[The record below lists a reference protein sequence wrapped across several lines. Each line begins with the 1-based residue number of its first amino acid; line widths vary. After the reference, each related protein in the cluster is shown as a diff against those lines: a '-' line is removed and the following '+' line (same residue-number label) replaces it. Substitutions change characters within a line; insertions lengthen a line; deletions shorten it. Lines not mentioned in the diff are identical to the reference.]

1 MVFAYSSFIE
11 RIELENQAV
20 KFYGLKSAP
29 TNRNDL
35 FLLAVFTGLRRVGQ
49 QTKRSPGK
57 TSKMC
62 INKEITLL
70 GDIDIDYLCNM
81 KFGKHP
87 FIETLHN
94 LNLFQLVKVITRP
107 LSKAC
112 LDHIWSSH
120 PERRINVQ
128 VFPSGLS
135 DHLPTIATRKNKP
148 AVQSTVVL
156 QQSPTVTSTTRIKN
170 SLLLL

>member
-1 MVFAYSSFIE
+1 MAWN
-11 RIELENQAV
+11 L
-20 KFYGLKSAP
+20 
-29 TNRNDL
+29 
-35 FLLAVFTGLRRVGQ
+35 
-49 QTKRSPGK
+49 
-57 TSKMC
+57 
-62 INKEITLL
+62 
-70 GDIDIDYLCNM
+70 DYLCNM

-87 FIETLHN
+87 FIKTLHN

-170 SLLLL
+170 SLLLLWKKCLGIARLFSMTPMTLSTPGMKYLMVLLTIFFLLKTSEWKGKLSPNGLMTTS

>member
-70 GDIDIDYLCNM
+70 GDIEISI
-81 KFGKHP
+81 P